1 MSKKYVA
8 ILMIAVFTLSTLSG
22 CIGDTGDED
31 NDAIIEDYSNLQ
43 SQISDLKVN
52 NTILENEKN
61 NLIAENDDLNREI
74 EQLTIDVDNI
84 IVQIKLVC

>member
-22 CIGDTGDED
+22 CIGDTGGED

-43 SQISDLKVN
+43 LQISDLKVN
-52 NTILENEKN
+52 NTILENEKKN
-61 NLIAENDDLNREI
+61 NPYM
-74 EQLTIDVDNI
+74 Q
-84 IVQIKLVC
+84 